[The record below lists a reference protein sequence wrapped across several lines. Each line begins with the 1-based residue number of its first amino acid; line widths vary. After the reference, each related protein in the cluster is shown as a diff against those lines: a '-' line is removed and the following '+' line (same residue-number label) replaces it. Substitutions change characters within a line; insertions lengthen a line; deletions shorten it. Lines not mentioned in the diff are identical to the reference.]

1 MENED
6 QHKPS
11 DPDAFAS
18 DVLAMAQELA
28 LEIADVAGNVD
39 AVTRFVAHQ
48 AELFAELT
56 SLAQSMAESVQTI
69 ADAGDQSNEVTRNVG
84 AEMTQSRQTVDT
96 AINSIAELV
105 GSVSGIEERLAGLEA
120 SLSGVARISRD
131 IQGIASQ
138 TNLLALNA
146 TIEAARA
153 GDAGKGFAVVAGEVK
168 TLAGQTAQATGSID
182 ETVKGLSDNITH
194 LMDSSSGAVG
204 LAGDVSNGV
213 TVINSTVGGFDNAIR
228 GLSEKAAEISGHA
241 ATSLQQCQ
249 AFEQRIH
256 DVSSGVQQASID
268 LQSADQRL
276 GSLLARNE
284 DLIGLIANS
293 GFRTAD
299 TKFIEAVQA
308 GAAELAE
315 AFEAA
320 VEAGRISI
328 GDLFSED
335 YVAIP
340 DTDPLQQM
348 TPFVALTDEICPDVQ
363 ERLLGLDEKV
373 VFCAAVDRNGFL
385 PTHNIKFSQPQGSD
399 PVWNNANSRNR
410 RLFNDRTGLA
420 AGQNQKPFLLQTYR
434 RDMGGGE
441 FVLMK
446 DLSAPILVQGR
457 HWGGLRMG
465 YRI

>member
-96 AINSIAELV
+96 AISSIAELV

-328 GDLFSED
+328 ENLFSED

-363 ERLLGLDEKV
+363 ERLLDLDEKV

-441 FVLMK
+441 FALMK

>member
-1 MENED
+1 MEND
-6 QHKPS
+6 KLVKSS

-18 DVLAMAQELA
+18 DVLMMAQELA

-39 AVTRFVAHQ
+39 AVTRFVSHQ
-48 AELFAELT
+48 AELFDELA
-56 SLAQSMAESVQTI
+56 SLAQSMAQSVRTI

-84 AEMTQSRQTVDT
+84 AEMAQSRQTVDT
-96 AINSIAELV
+96 AISSIAELA

-120 SLSGVARISRD
+120 SLSGVAKISRD

-153 GDAGKGFAVVAGEVK
+153 GEAGKGFAVVAGEVK
-168 TLAGQTAQATGSID
+168 TLAGQTAQATDSID
-182 ETVKGLSDNITH
+182 LTVKGLSDNISH

-204 LAGDVSNGV
+204 LAGEVSNGV
-213 TVINSTVGGFDNAIR
+213 TVINSTVGGFDSALQ

-241 ATSLQQCQ
+241 TTSLQQCQ
-249 AFEQRIH
+249 AFEQRID
-256 DVSSGVQQASID
+256 DVSSGVQQASTD

-315 AFEAA
+315 VFEAA
-320 VEAGRISI
+320 VETGRISMA
-328 GDLFSED
+328 DLFSED
-335 YVAIP
+335 YAAIP

-348 TPFVALTDEICPDVQ
+348 TPFVPLTDELCPDVQ

-385 PTHNIKFSQPQGSD
+385 PTHNTKFSRPQGSD